1 MNSNNDHSKVWSII
15 SQKLFGK
22 DYFDPNKTL
31 TEEEK
36 YVVEFIRNY
45 RYEIRVQE
53 PIADSIVFVDNKN
66 FRSKLPTDACNLY
79 VDYTL
84 FRQKVKQYESLGY
97 DEMYFSF
104 VEVDNTLINLL
115 TNAEN
120 KDELEKL
127 KGDLYIIVRFVQSTS
142 NTFKNYFLFNVR
154 YAENDARSQS
164 DILVNKFPTTTTGLK
179 FKNISNNA
187 YLPCRIKYELAKVS
201 KYMDAL
207 SDFSSDFN
215 TDIIKVGFTYCLGE
229 KSFATGNKEAFYLV
243 SLPIDH
249 RGNLSFFP
257 YYDQGSLEP

>member
-1 MNSNNDHSKVWSII
+1 MNVNNDHSKVWSII

-22 DYFDPNKTL
+22 NYFDRDKIL

-36 YVVEFIRNY
+36 CVVDFIRNY
-45 RYEIRVQE
+45 SYEAKVQE
-53 PIADSIVFVDNKN
+53 PIPDYIVFADNKN

-104 VEVDNTLINLL
+104 VEVDNNLINLL
-115 TNAEN
+115 TNADN

-142 NTFKNYFLFNVR
+142 NTIKNYFLFNVR
-154 YAENDARSQS
+154 YAENDVRLQS
-164 DILVNKFPTTTTGLK
+164 DILINNFPTSTTGLK

-187 YLPCRIKYELAKVS
+187 YLPLRINYKLAKVS

-207 SDFSSDFN
+207 NDFSSDFN

-229 KSFATGNKEAFYLV
+229 KPFATGNKEAFYLV

>member
-1 MNSNNDHSKVWSII
+1 MNLNNDHSKVWSII

-22 DYFDPNKTL
+22 DYFDPGKTL
-31 TEEEK
+31 SEEEK
-36 YVVEFIRNY
+36 YVVDFIRNY
-45 RYEIRVQE
+45 KYKFTVQE
-53 PIADSIVFVDNKN
+53 PIPDYIVFADNKN
-66 FRSKLPTDACNLY
+66 FRSKLPNDACNLY

-84 FRQKVKQYESLGY
+84 FRQKVKQYENLGY

-104 VEVDNTLINLL
+104 VEVDDNLINLL

-120 KDELEKL
+120 KDGLEKL
-127 KGDLYIIVRFVQSTS
+127 KGDLYVIVKFVQSAS
-142 NTFKNYFLFNVR
+142 NTVKNYFLFNVR
-154 YAENDARSQS
+154 YAENDTGSRS
-164 DILVNKFPTTTTGLK
+164 DIHINKFPTTTTGLK
-179 FKNISNNA
+179 FKNISNNV
-187 YLPCRIKYELAKVS
+187 YLPYRIKYELPKVS

-229 KSFATGNKEAFYLV
+229 KPFATGNKEAFYLV
-243 SLPIDH
+243 SLPMDH